1 MFADRMSLP
10 LSTSLQFEMD
20 LLSNASKGSV
30 VFEKYV
36 EENQSKF
43 ALDERL
49 LIAEIEREL
58 DDLPSLERRVR
69 SLVRRAGESNSPLVE
84 RAKKLCLEVMT
95 EVNDQNR
102 RKRTLAARPLFS
114 YRSANESLA
123 TQKTR
128 SSDLRW
134 HLGEPS
140 TYGEPSPEPPTLPH
154 KRSLPTPHGEGI
166 TPTGDRD
173 VCIPTHTDD
182 YARTNR
188 VPSTTAEVRRK
199 TSQKLRRHTSGRD
212 SKLEVPSRN
221 KSKHHIGLEDGV
233 LFKRMPFLDSFSEG
247 EEKKED
253 IYERNSEWSSTV
265 DCFSAGSQR
274 RLISASTHLE
284 LYEGN
289 SESGDS
295 CSDPGSVHSE
305 EVIKLREEAKRFR
318 NRGSKSLDCSTLLKW
333 RAGVLDFKGPI
344 SWTVD
349 RNKHTAANIV
359 ELRLKFG
366 ILMEG
371 LFLKRCRD
379 GKRFKV
385 KEWRKYY
392 GFLLSNGFLLYFRS
406 MKSKS
411 IVFKKAADF
420 RENQTTI
427 ISYNSKRYRKD
438 SFRLDVR
445 TAERKW
451 SLSFGSK
458 EDLSAWY
465 EVINRFAAR
474 VSKS

>member
-1 MFADRMSLP
+1 MLADRMSLP

-20 LLSNASKGSV
+20 LLSNASKGPL

-36 EENQSKF
+36 EKNQSNF

-49 LIAEIEREL
+49 LILEIEREL

-69 SLVRRAGESNSPLVE
+69 SLVRRAGETKSPLVE
-84 RAKKLCLEVMT
+84 RAKRLCLEVMT

-102 RKRTLAARPLFS
+102 RKRTLGVRPLLP
-114 YRSANESLA
+114 YGSADESLA

-128 SSDLRW
+128 STDLKW

-140 TYGEPSPEPPTLPH
+140 TYGEPSPEPPTLPQ
-154 KRSLPTPHGEGI
+154 KRSLPILHGEGI
-166 TPTGDRD
+166 TTRDYRD
-173 VCIPTHTDD
+173 VCIPRQTDD

-188 VPSTTAEVRRK
+188 APSTTAEIRRK
-199 TSQKLRRHTSGRD
+199 TSQRSPRFISGRD

-221 KSKHHIGLEDGV
+221 KSKHHIGLDDAP
-233 LFKRMPFLDSFSEG
+233 LFKHMPFLDSFSEG
-247 EEKKED
+247 DEKKED
-253 IYERNSEWSSTV
+253 TYERRSEWSSTV
-265 DCFSAGSQR
+265 ECFAAGSAR
-274 RLISASTHLE
+274 RLISGSTHIE

-289 SESGDS
+289 SESCDS

-305 EVIKLREEAKRFR
+305 EVINMREEAKLFP

-344 SWTVD
+344 SWKVD
-349 RNKHTAANIV
+349 KRKHTAANIV
-359 ELRLKFG
+359 ELRLKFA
-366 ILMEG
+366 IVMEG
-371 LFLKRCRD
+371 LFFKRCRD

-392 GFLLSNGFLLYFRS
+392 GFLLSNGFLIYFRS
-406 MKSKS
+406 MKRS
-411 IVFKKAADF
+411 IVFKKAADL

-427 ISYNSKRYRKD
+427 ISLNCKRHRKNSL
-438 SFRLDVR
+438 RLDVK

-451 SLSFGSK
+451 SLSFGSM

-474 VSKS
+474 VLRS

>member
-1 MFADRMSLP
+1 MLADKLSLP

-58 DDLPSLERRVR
+58 DDLPSIERRVR
-69 SLVRRAGESNSPLVE
+69 SLVRRAGESKSPLVE

-102 RKRTLAARPLFS
+102 RKRTLAARPVFS
-114 YRSANESLA
+114 YGSADESLA
-123 TQKTR
+123 AQKTR
-128 SSDLRW
+128 SSDLKW

-140 TYGEPSPEPPTLPH
+140 TYGEPSPEPPTLPQEQ
-154 KRSLPTPHGEGI
+154 SLPAPHGEGI

-173 VCIPTHTDD
+173 EWIPTHTDD
-182 YARTNR
+182 YAITNR
-188 VPSTTAEVRRK
+188 VPSTTAELRK
-199 TSQKLRRHTSGRD
+199 KSSQRRRHTSGRD
-212 SKLEVPSRN
+212 SKLEVPTRN
-221 KSKHHIGLEDGV
+221 KSKQHLGVEEGV

-253 IYERNSEWSSTV
+253 TYDRISEWSSTV
-265 DCFSAGSQR
+265 ECFAAGSQR

-305 EVIKLREEAKRFR
+305 EVINLREEAKRFR
-318 NRGSKSLDCSTLLKW
+318 NRGSKSIDCSTLLKW

-349 RNKHTAANIV
+349 RKKHTAANIV
-359 ELRLKFG
+359 ELRLKFA

-406 MKSKS
+406 KKSKS

-427 ISYNSKRYRKD
+427 IYNCKGYRKD

-458 EDLSAWY
+458 EDLSTWY
-465 EVINRFAAR
+465 EMINRFAAR
-474 VSKS
+474 VLKS